1 MYPSWRRPT
10 SVTTPSPDR
19 QSVAC
24 AQQGAVKSHE
34 VKGAPAVRNPL
45 ANGNASAVIKLPQ
58 AAWAAGAALAPA
70 GAVLDKRLR
79 RPPPLPPR
87 AVLGWASARLLAALA
102 YRRRRR
108 RRPPPGHSSA
118 GGGVAGIGGRS
129 ASDGQISDATLPVSL
144 WEGRSGGIIA
154 VDTRP
159 PPRLAPKTSGR
170 ATFLHLRR
178 NLLCFF
184 LFSLLLYPCAPPG
197 GIGSHR
203 RPHNEPLLS
212 LCDTCA
218 SDHHTQLRLQPAM
231 SLPGLRG
238 TSRALRGIARPATL
252 PVAGRRAKSSM
263 AMDGQQQLL
272 AAHLQ
277 KADPAV
283 FDIIENEK
291 KRQKHFINLIPSENF
306 TSQAVLDALGSV
318 MQNKYSEGYPGARYY
333 GGNEFIDQAE
343 RLCQQRALEAFDL
356 DPKNWGVNVQ
366 ALSGAPANL
375 YVYSALMNT
384 HDRLMG
390 LDLPHGG
397 HLSHGYQT
405 PTKKIS
411 FISKYFETLPYRLD
425 ESTGLI
431 DYDKLEEM
439 ALLYRPKIIVA
450 GASAYSRLIDY
461 KRMREICD
469 KVNAYMLADMAHISG
484 LVAAKVMPGPFPY
497 ADIVTTTSHK
507 SLRGPRGALIFFRKG
522 VRRQNPKT
530 KEDEMYNLEG
540 PINTSV
546 FPGHQGGPHNHTIT
560 ALAVALKQAQSPD
573 FHAYQ
578 SQVLANAKAFAKRLG
593 DDKGKGGLGYSIVS
607 GGTDNHLVLADLKP
621 HGVDGGRVERVLE
634 LVGVA
639 ANKNT
644 VPGDRSAL
652 VPGGLRMGT
661 PAMTTRGFNEDDF
674 VRVADV
680 VDRAVAI
687 AARVDKTVR
696 AAAKDK
702 GEKSPGKLKLFLDH
716 LGNGDNEPEI
726 VQLRSEVEDWVGTY
740 PLPWES
746 GK

>member
-1 MYPSWRRPT
+1 
-10 SVTTPSPDR
+10 
-19 QSVAC
+19 
-24 AQQGAVKSHE
+24 
-34 VKGAPAVRNPL
+34 
-45 ANGNASAVIKLPQ
+45 
-58 AAWAAGAALAPA
+58 
-70 GAVLDKRLR
+70 
-79 RPPPLPPR
+79 
-87 AVLGWASARLLAALA
+87 
-102 YRRRRR
+102 
-108 RRPPPGHSSA
+108 
-118 GGGVAGIGGRS
+118 
-129 ASDGQISDATLPVSL
+129 
-144 WEGRSGGIIA
+144 
-154 VDTRP
+154 
-159 PPRLAPKTSGR
+159 
-170 ATFLHLRR
+170 
-178 NLLCFF
+178 
-184 LFSLLLYPCAPPG
+184 
-197 GIGSHR
+197 
-203 RPHNEPLLS
+203 
-212 LCDTCA
+212 
-218 SDHHTQLRLQPAM
+218 
-231 SLPGLRG
+231 
-238 TSRALRGIARPATL
+238 
-252 PVAGRRAKSSM
+252 
-263 AMDGQQQLL
+263 
-272 AAHLQ
+272 
-277 KADPAV
+277 
-283 FDIIENEK
+283 
-291 KRQKHFINLIPSENF
+291 
-306 TSQAVLDALGSV
+306 
-318 MQNKYSEGYPGARYY
+318 
-333 GGNEFIDQAE
+333 
-343 RLCQQRALEAFDL
+343 
-356 DPKNWGVNVQ
+356 
-366 ALSGAPANL
+366 
-375 YVYSALMNT
+375 MNT

-530 KEDEMYNLEG
+530 KEDEMYHLEG